1 MNKNQK
7 ERNLC
12 MKYYLVLCKF
22 GHVGRNKYLPLN
34 IPVIALSKKEA
45 SLKAKSFRGV
55 KKNHKDWC
63 LEEPKEVTFEMYQK
77 EKNLFKNDIYF
88 QKKTR
93 SRLSLFSERLVD
105 EKHYRRIKDIK
116 TNTKT
121 YVKSKDS
128 HVIEFKLKKLKVVM
142 DSLSD
147 EYNYYIK
154 VKGDYHYGIN
164 T

>member
-1 MNKNQK
+1 
-7 ERNLC
+7 

-34 IPVIALSKKEA
+34 IPVVAVSKKEA

-55 KKNHKDWC
+55 KKNHKDWF
-63 LEEPKEVTFEMYQK
+63 LEEPKEVTFEIYQK
-77 EKNLFKNDIYF
+77 DRIIFKNDIYF

-93 SRLSLFSERLVD
+93 SRLSLFSDRLVD
-105 EKHYRRIKDIK
+105 EKSYTRINDIK

-121 YVKSKDS
+121 YIKTKDI
-128 HVIEFKLKKLKVVM
+128 HLIEFKLKKLKVVM
-142 DSLSD
+142 DALSD
-147 EYNYYIK
+147 ECNYYIK
-154 VKGDYHYGIN
+154 FKGDYKYGIN